1 MRYSVKTF
9 DKSKQ
14 GAASIARIDIE
25 AHSAEE
31 AAGAV
36 AARGLAPLSVAA
48 ASPWAGALLQPRF
61 TQSALN
67 NSVFRQLPSDQS
79 KRKRAAQRTAPATP
93 PPIERKEAAA
103 SPGSCASCDLRR
115 TSPHAVHRPA
125 PP

>member
-61 TQSALN
+61 TH
-67 NSVFRQLPSDQS
+67 
-79 KRKRAAQRTAPATP
+79 
-93 PPIERKEAAA
+93 AAA
-103 SPGSCASCDLRR
+103 LLFCQELLALLDAGMGLTEEIGRA
-115 TSPHAVHRPA
+115 TSRERV
-125 PP
+125 